1 METECDEIMV
11 DARHSSGILVSKQ
24 SNKECILTHRRE
36 SQNERLDSEISIKT
50 SEDIE
55 KKEPYLKRRTLFNL
69 TKHIIS
75 TILIVMD
82 LTLDWIEYSAMNN
95 TGNYSINI
103 ERDYKKIKYTV
114 ECENS
119 GESIQVIFL
128 IVSVIGTVF
137 SGLQIVNI
145 IYQFYHELRMPRDK
159 NLNKRLIHEYL
170 EIFPSLVIEVMQI
183 LLIMGFYGV
192 YQGTNSNVK
201 NPANVVPLDVFLRV
215 LMNSTKRPV
224 TALVKGVF
232 LANSFVNVVFADVF
246 LHIYRRLRM
255 MLLKVNAVIACIMS
269 KLKPLRTDVF
279 ECRCTHCLACESDC
293 QFCKLR
299 CFPNYL
305 HPSKEEWFMCT
316 CCNTKVHTIAIHSV
330 PISEIHSQL
339 PVPAMRRELTRPL
352 SVDENQ
358 PMHLPVVQQP
368 IPMPIIQQHIPCQ
381 LYNSLSFLC
390 PLYTNQFPC
399 P

>member
-1 METECDEIMV
+1 MQSPVEMETECDEIVV
-11 DARHSSGILVSKQ
+11 DARHSSGILLSKQ

-36 SQNERLDSEISIKT
+36 SRNERLDSEISIKT
-50 SEDIE
+50 SEDVE
-55 KKEPYLKRRTLFNL
+55 KKEPYLKRRKIFNL

-103 ERDYKKIKYTV
+103 QRDYKKIKYTV

-192 YQGTNSNVK
+192 CT
-201 NPANVVPLDVFLRV
+201 LDCSINISIILI
-215 LMNSTKRPV
+215 
-224 TALVKGVF
+224 ALNGLVSILKLF
-232 LANSFVNVVFADVF
+232 WRFVG
-246 LHIYRRLRM
+246 
-255 MLLKVNAVIACIMS
+255 S
-269 KLKPLRTDVF
+269 
-279 ECRCTHCLACESDC
+279 
-293 QFCKLR
+293 
-299 CFPNYL
+299 
-305 HPSKEEWFMCT
+305 CT
-316 CCNTKVHTIAIHSV
+316 CCTVYLK
-330 PISEIHSQL
+330 
-339 PVPAMRRELTRPL
+339 
-352 SVDENQ
+352 Q
-358 PMHLPVVQQP
+358 PRYGQKR
-368 IPMPIIQQHIPCQ
+368 
-381 LYNSLSFLC
+381 
-390 PLYTNQFPC
+390 
-399 P
+399 